1 MLGLNRQGTMTRKA
15 TSVLGRPKRA
25 APRQRRVAPNRRHM
39 EIRRRLNATARQMQA
54 TDYVGQASRR
64 YRRTAAILPLVMV
77 NSSFSL
83 FDFGCWL
90 VVFLIS
96 LSTHEAAHAFTAQRL
111 GDVTGYLGGQVTLNP
126 VPHIRREPWGMLII
140 PILSYIS
147 SGWMIGWASAP
158 YNSAWAERYP
168 KRAAV
173 MAMAGPAA
181 NFAIALL
188 SWCGLKMGLLAGT
201 FVPGGGWR
209 FSDAVVSVE
218 PGIWAAIASL
228 LSIAFSLNVLLGVFN
243 LLPLPPLDGSA
254 LPLFFLHGEIARSY
268 QRFSRSAAPAMLG
281 IFVAWQFFPRI
292 YRPLY
297 AWLESTLRG

>member
-1 MLGLNRQGTMTRKA
+1 MR
-15 TSVLGRPKRA
+15 
-25 APRQRRVAPNRRHM
+25 
-39 EIRRRLNATARQMQA
+39 
-54 TDYVGQASRR
+54 
-64 YRRTAAILPLVMV
+64 AILALVMV

-83 FDFGCWL
+83 FDFGCWF

-96 LSTHEAAHAFTAQRL
+96 LSTHEAAHAFTAQKL

-168 KRAAV
+168 KRAAL

-181 NFAIALL
+181 NFAIALV
-188 SWCGLKMGLLAGT
+188 SWCGLKLGLLAGT
-201 FVPGGGWR
+201 FVPGDGWR
-209 FSDAVVSVE
+209 FSDAVVAVE
-218 PGIWAAIASL
+218 PGIWAVIASL
-228 LSIAFSLNVLLGVFN
+228 LSIGFSLNVLLGVFN

-292 YRPLY
+292 YRPVY